1 MSIETF
7 TPCDNDLARISST
20 PSAEPVMDHP
30 TTALEQINK
39 YGTYNIQP
47 TADTDNEF
55 PAIAQGL
62 PSTDAHAHGPRPHP
76 HKKHKGAL

>member
-1 MSIETF
+1 MEEKR
-7 TPCDNDLARISST
+7 PQKNDLAEISAT
-20 PSAEPVMDHP
+20 PSVEPVMDHP

-55 PAIAQGL
+55 PMIAQGL
-62 PSTDAHAHGPRPHP
+62 PSTDAHAHAPRPHP